1 MAGSVWFDREVED
14 GAVAGN
20 GKPRRDSRRWYS
32 IVDVITA
39 SETLKFQGTRGRLRS
54 LKLMSIGLWSIDDWM
69 SGLSQCQR
77 LDSSE
82 SENGQI
88 GGLLV
93 KASTGLCQ
101 WVTNEIVGSVTVVEA
116 VFTCTENISVDTV
129 GETYFWCKPKCEM
142 KSV

>member
-1 MAGSVWFDREVED
+1 
-14 GAVAGN
+14 
-20 GKPRRDSRRWYS
+20 
-32 IVDVITA
+32 
-39 SETLKFQGTRGRLRS
+39 
-54 LKLMSIGLWSIDDWM
+54 M

-101 WVTNEIVGSVTVVEA
+101 RVTNKIVGSVTVVEA
-116 VFTCTENISVDTV
+116 VFTCTENISVDTSKEFLSRV
-129 GETYFWCKPKCEM
+129 EQRILSGCLLFESDLQATKKYLMPKLLHYQILENALEM
-142 KSV
+142 TRLLEIEKGFLVFFG